1 MNSGFLNNNKYWSTH
16 YVGLNGFSVHDEVV
30 GLNLDGAWNLE
41 QGVLQR
47 LLFGVGYTD
56 RKKDRDDSSNDWTNG
71 SGQYGTLY
79 QTAGCPV
86 QCNPYT
92 FASQGFNVISNVS
105 IPHFMQGAGGSY
117 PVVLPQL
124 NASQLLGFLKSLDGK
139 PNPQFCPSLPC
150 TTPFDYSLT
159 LPQVN
164 PYNSY
169 SVTEKTLSGYLEAD
183 FATSRWS
190 GNLGVRVV
198 HTKTTAG
205 TASAVPT
212 AIWAYQQPGPTATW
226 NVVYGTSQPIG
237 ANGSYTLALPSL
249 NLAYWAVPEA
259 VQLRFGAAETMAR
272 PNLSQ
277 LAPTST
283 NNAINGDP
291 TLDYNGTAGLRPVKA
306 WQGDFSVEWYYA
318 RHSALT
324 AAVFYKRIRNDIYTG
339 ITTSVDLGTQKYLG
353 GPPGTV
359 PGTPFLWTVSAPA
372 NGAESIFS
380 GVEFTWQHIMEN
392 GFGTRMQYTA
402 TKTRSYDQTGAFVG
416 AINAAPPTTYSI
428 SLIYDKGPW
437 SADVTWDH
445 QSSYTAYCSQCTDVP
460 GWPAI
465 TDAFDWVTASLHYRF
480 GKGFEVFAEGKNL
493 SNSVARSYL
502 NGNPLLPWAPGQLVG
517 ASESG
522 TGVGYSAYGRT
533 YVLGLAYTH

>member
-1 MNSGFLNNNKYWSTH
+1 
-16 YVGLNGFSVHDEVV
+16 V
-30 GLNLDGAWNLE
+30 
-41 QGVLQR
+41 
-47 LLFGVGYTD
+47 
-56 RKKDRDDSSNDWTNG
+56 
-71 SGQYGTLY
+71 
-79 QTAGCPV
+79 
-86 QCNPYT
+86 
-92 FASQGFNVISNVS
+92 
-105 IPHFMQGAGGSY
+105 
-117 PVVLPQL
+117 PQL
-124 NASQLLGFLKSLDGK
+124 NVNQLLAFLKSLDGK
-139 PNPQFCPSLPC
+139 PNPQFCTSLPC
-150 TTPFDYSLT
+150 TTPFDFALT

-169 SVTEKTLSGYLEAD
+169 AVTEKTWSGYLQAD
-183 FATSRWS
+183 FAASRWS
-190 GNLGVRVV
+190 GNLGVRLV
-198 HTKTTAG
+198 HTATTAS
-205 TASAVPT
+205 TAAAVPV
-212 AIWAYQQPGPTATW
+212 ALWAYTQPGPTATW
-226 NVVYGTSQPIG
+226 NVVYGNSQPIG
-237 ANGSYTLALPSL
+237 ASGSYTLALPSL
-249 NLAYWAVPEA
+249 NLAYWAMPEKL
-259 VQLRFGAAETMAR
+259 QLRLAVAETMSR

-291 TLDYNGTAGLRPVKA
+291 TLNYDGTAGLKPVKA
-306 WQGDFSVEWYYA
+306 WQGDLSIEWYYA

-339 ITTSVDLGTQKYLG
+339 VTTSVDLGTQKYLG

-359 PGTPFLWTVSAPA
+359 AGTPFLWTISAPA

-402 TKTRSYDQTGAFVG
+402 TRTRSYDQSGNFVG

-460 GWPAI
+460 DWPAI
-465 TDAFDWVTASLHYRF
+465 SDAFDWVTATLHYRF

-493 SNSVARSYL
+493 SNSVARTYL

-517 ASESG
+517 QSESG

-533 YVLGLAYTH
+533 YVLGIAYTR

>member
-1 MNSGFLNNNKYWSTH
+1 
-16 YVGLNGFSVHDEVV
+16 
-30 GLNLDGAWNLE
+30 
-41 QGVLQR
+41 
-47 LLFGVGYTD
+47 
-56 RKKDRDDSSNDWTNG
+56 
-71 SGQYGTLY
+71 
-79 QTAGCPV
+79 
-86 QCNPYT
+86 
-92 FASQGFNVISNVS
+92 
-105 IPHFMQGAGGSY
+105 
-117 PVVLPQL
+117 
-124 NASQLLGFLKSLDGK
+124 
-139 PNPQFCPSLPC
+139 
-150 TTPFDYSLT
+150 
-159 LPQVN
+159 
-164 PYNSY
+164 
-169 SVTEKTLSGYLEAD
+169 
-183 FATSRWS
+183 
-190 GNLGVRVV
+190 VV
-198 HTKTTAG
+198 HTKTTAN

-212 AIWAYQQPGPTATW
+212 AIWAYTQPGPTATW
-226 NVVYGTSQPIG
+226 NVVYGTSQALG
-237 ANGSYTLALPSL
+237 ANGDYTLALPAL
-249 NLAYWAVPEA
+249 NVAYWAVPDTLQ
-259 VQLRFGAAETMAR
+259 VRFGAAETMAR

-306 WQGDFSVEWYYA
+306 WQGDLSIEWYYQ

-339 ITTSVDLGTQKYLG
+339 VTTSVDLGTQKYLG

-359 PGTPFLWTVSAPA
+359 TGTPFLWTVSAPA

-402 TKTRSYDQTGAFVG
+402 TRTRSYDQTGLFVG

-465 TDAFDWVTASLHYRF
+465 TDAFDWLTASLHFRF
-480 GKGFEVFAEGKNL
+480 ARGFEVFAEGKNL

-502 NGNPLLPWAPGQLVG
+502 NSNPLLPWAPGQLVG
-517 ASESG
+517 ESESG
-522 TGVGYSAYGRT
+522 TGVGYSSYGRT
-533 YVLGLAYTH
+533 FVLGLAYTR